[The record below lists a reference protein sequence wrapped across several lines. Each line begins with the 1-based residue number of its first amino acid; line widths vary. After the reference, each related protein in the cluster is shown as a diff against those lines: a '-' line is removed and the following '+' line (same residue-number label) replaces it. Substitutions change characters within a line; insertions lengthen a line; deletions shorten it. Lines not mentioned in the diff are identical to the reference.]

1 MTLAGAFAH
10 EVPRAGERVRFR
22 AADAGDAGHA
32 RRSCLRPAWPNS
44 GSFSAKAMHAALRFA
59 AGVSVALRALL
70 VAPASCRSRRRRH
83 RARRD
88 GDPRRQQTMFDD
100 VHRVGTGALFG
111 VCRTIGQLLRGLIL
125 ETEIPAPKRS
135 QILVAHCAT
144 DERKRG
150 TGVFSAL
157 FRDALDTGALPA
169 DGSRDVVLD
178 VLTRNVRARCTSGW
192 GSLHCRGHAPVRA
205 GCPPNS
211 IRSGWVFSPR
221 LTASIACR
229 LTCRRPNSWRSSLA
243 SCASVVAIRS
253 NSTPTRVG

>member
-88 GDPRRQQTMFDD
+88 GDPRRAADD
-100 VHRVGTGALFG
+100 VRRCACRVGTGALFG

-178 VLTRNVRARCTSGW
+178 VLTRNVRARALYERLGFTA
-192 GSLHCRGHAPVRA
+192 LPRPRA
-205 GCPPNS
+205 RSRRLPAELDS
-211 IRSGWVFSPR
+211 IRMGFLAAPDGEYR
-221 LTASIACR
+221 ACR
-229 LTCRRPNSWRSSLA
+229 LTCAAGRIAGGVRWH
-243 SCASVVAIRS
+243 
-253 NSTPTRVG
+253 RVRA